1 MRNWNSAH
9 SARDSRPQAGAR
21 YSRGKLATAHDA
33 TALLE
38 AVLRPSDSVCLEGDY
53 QEQADLLM
61 AALTVVDKR
70 NS

>member
-1 MRNWNSAH
+1 
-9 SARDSRPQAGAR
+9 
-21 YSRGKLATAHDA
+21 LATAHDA